1 MLTIEKHNVILWEAE
16 STIDNKVVSSNK
28 DEVLDPIEQFMQEE
42 PFYGDPDYS
51 YY

>member
-1 MLTIEKHNVILWEAE
+1 MLTLEKNKVILWEAE
-16 STIDNKVVSSNK
+16 SLIKNI
-28 DEVLDPIEQFMQEE
+28 VLDSDKNEFIKQVEQYMQEE